1 MTLVF
6 ITEARYTKNK
16 DQNIYYE
23 NSSFA
28 YQLWEN
34 YLEVFDR
41 VVVVARVQ
49 YDENHDESKAFI
61 ASGDRVKFIEL
72 PYFIGAKDY
81 LLNFSK
87 LRNKLSKIIDIEHAS
102 YLCRVPGNI
111 GHTAIKI
118 LKKNNK
124 NYGVE
129 VVGDPWDVFSSIEHP
144 LKNIIRRLSYNRLKY
159 DVANASASL
168 FVTEQYL
175 QKRYKPSVD
184 SYTTS
189 VSDVIINEED
199 FLSPSLRASKQSD
212 DMFRIIS
219 VGSLEQ
225 MYKSPNILLKSIKE
239 VIDKGFL
246 VHLNWLGDGVYKEDM
261 IKLANE
267 LGIEDYV
274 TFSGNV
280 GKAEVK
286 KNLEYADLFVLISQ
300 TEGLPRAMIEA
311 MASSLPCIGTRVGGI
326 PELITEDCLVDVND
340 IHQTSN
346 LIIKFITEKDF
357 RKQQSEIN
365 FIKSQNFERKKMA
378 EKRLLFLKQ
387 LKKN

>member
-118 LKKNNK
+118 LKKNN
-124 NYGVE
+124 N
-129 VVGDPWDVFSSIEHP
+129 FTP
-144 LKNIIRRLSYNRLKY
+144 LK
-159 DVANASASL
+159 
-168 FVTEQYL
+168 
-175 QKRYKPSVD
+175 
-184 SYTTS
+184 
-189 VSDVIINEED
+189 
-199 FLSPSLRASKQSD
+199 
-212 DMFRIIS
+212 
-219 VGSLEQ
+219 
-225 MYKSPNILLKSIKE
+225 
-239 VIDKGFL
+239 
-246 VHLNWLGDGVYKEDM
+246 
-261 IKLANE
+261 
-267 LGIEDYV
+267 
-274 TFSGNV
+274 
-280 GKAEVK
+280 
-286 KNLEYADLFVLISQ
+286 
-300 TEGLPRAMIEA
+300 
-311 MASSLPCIGTRVGGI
+311 
-326 PELITEDCLVDVND
+326 
-340 IHQTSN
+340 
-346 LIIKFITEKDF
+346 
-357 RKQQSEIN
+357 
-365 FIKSQNFERKKMA
+365 
-378 EKRLLFLKQ
+378 
-387 LKKN
+387 